1 MRNTQM
7 VAAMG
12 AFRQQTRMDHLIANN
27 LSNAQTIGF
36 KREVPVFQSI
46 LSKTS
51 ERFQNIQKDTVRISF
66 LPGPIQKTG
75 NDLDLAIEGEGF
87 FKVKTPNGVRYTRN
101 GNFSLSKDQVLINAS
116 GFPVLGQRGSE
127 ITLTGKKIAVGS
139 NGSVMA
145 DGNEVDQIAVVTFP
159 GLNVLQKEGHT
170 LMKNGSPEQEEI
182 KPPESQ
188 VVQGALEASN
198 VNAVDEMI
206 NLMDSYRTYES
217 CLKIIQADN
226 SMDSKAVNE
235 VGRV

>member
-1 MRNTQM
+1 MRNTQA

-27 LSNAQTIGF
+27 LSNVQTIGF

-51 ERFQNIQKDTVRISF
+51 ERFQNIQHDTMRISF

-75 NDLDLAIEGEGF
+75 NDLDLTIEGEGF

-101 GNFSLSKDQVLINAS
+101 GNFSLTKDQLLINAD

-145 DGNEVDQIAVVTFP
+145 DGNEVDQIAVVTFSDQSI
-159 GLNVLQKEGHT
+159 LQKEGHT
-170 LMKNGSPEQEEI
+170 LLKNGSSEGEI
-182 KPPESQ
+182 KAPQSQ
-188 VVQGALEASN
+188 VLQGALEASN
-198 VNAVDEMI
+198 VNAVEEMI
-206 NLMDSYRTYES
+206 NLMDSHRTYES
-217 CLKIIQADN
+217 CLKIIQADD
-226 SMDSKAVNE
+226 SLDSKAVNE